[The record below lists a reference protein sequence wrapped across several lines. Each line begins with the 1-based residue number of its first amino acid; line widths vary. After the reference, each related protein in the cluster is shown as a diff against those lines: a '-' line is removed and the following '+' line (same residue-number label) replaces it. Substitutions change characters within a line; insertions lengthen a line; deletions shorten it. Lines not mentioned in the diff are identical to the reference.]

1 MKRVKAKKHFGQHF
15 LTDLN
20 VAQKIADNIPKNSNH
35 LIEIGPGTGMLTQ
48 LIYNKHNK
56 FTAIEIDK
64 ELVVFL
70 NEKIPGIDIINQD
83 FLRFNL
89 HDFDNDDL
97 SIVGNFPYN
106 ISSQIL
112 FKTFEFRQ
120 KVTSLVGMFQLEV
133 GDRIAAS
140 SGSKKY
146 GILSVLIQ
154 TFFDVHKLFVVNQHV
169 FTPPPKVK
177 SIVIKLTRNSRDT
190 LGCNEGLYMK
200 VVKAAFNKRRKM
212 LRNALNMFTFI
223 NQDAVNDLLSKRAEQ
238 LSVQD
243 FIRLTKVISNK

>member
-15 LTDLN
+15 LIDLN
-20 VAQKIADNIPKNSNH
+20 VAQKIADNIPENSNH

-70 NEKIPGIDIINQD
+70 KDKIPGINVVNQD
-83 FLRFNL
+83 FLQFNL
-89 HDFDNDDL
+89 HSLDNDDL

-112 FKTFEFRQ
+112 FKTFECRQ
-120 KVTSLVGMFQLEV
+120 KVASLVGMFQFEV
-133 GDRIAAS
+133 GDRIAAN

-154 TFFDVHKLFVVNQHV
+154 TFFDVHKLFVVNRHV
-169 FTPPPKVK
+169 FTPQPKVK
-177 SIVIKLTRNSRDT
+177 SIVIKLTRNSRHT
-190 LGCNEGLYMK
+190 LGCNEDLYIQ
-200 VVKAAFNKRRKM
+200 VVKAAFNKRRKT
-212 LRNALNMFTFI
+212 LKNALNMFAFI
-223 NQDAVNDLLSKRAEQ
+223 DQHSADSLLSKRAEE

-243 FIRLTKVISNK
+243 FISLTKLISNK